1 MQRRSHIVN
10 ILKIDPDIA
19 SLSQDD
25 IPVIFYMLFV
35 VSGSDYYMTGSVK
48 RHNLFLWCI
57 VSQHLTA
64 NHTVTK
70 RHTFFGV
77 T

>member
-19 SLSQDD
+19 SLPQDD

-35 VSGSDYYMTGSVK
+35 VSGSDYYVTGSVK
-48 RHNLFLWCI
+48 RHNLFL
-57 VSQHLTA
+57 
-64 NHTVTK
+64 
-70 RHTFFGV
+70 
-77 T
+77 